1 MHKIFNPLISGVKH
15 VAVFCLNQRVK
26 YLEFSREKWKQK
38 AMKRLDEI
46 RALKHQLEVTQSE
59 LKKIDDQ

>member
-1 MHKIFNPLISGVKH
+1 MHKIFNPLISGVKR
-15 VAVFCLNQRVK
+15 VAVFMLNQRIK
-26 YLEFSREKWKQK
+26 SLESSREKWKQK

-46 RALKHQLEVTQSE
+46 RALKHQLELTQSE

>member
-1 MHKIFNPLISGVKH
+1 MHKIFNPLISGVKR

-26 YLEFSREKWKQK
+26 YLESSREKWKQK